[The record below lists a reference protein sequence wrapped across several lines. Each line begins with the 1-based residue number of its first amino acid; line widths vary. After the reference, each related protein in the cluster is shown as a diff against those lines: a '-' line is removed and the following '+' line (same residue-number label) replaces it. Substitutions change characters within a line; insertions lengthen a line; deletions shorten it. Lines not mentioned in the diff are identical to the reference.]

1 MEEKYITKLLNFSSD
16 IMCNAKEL
24 IITKEQAKGIIKELE
39 QDYVP
44 KAIIKLEIKK
54 LENKQEEMTRKKHNT
69 DNINDCYLY
78 GDEAQKAMYQKE
90 VLEELL
96 GR

>member
-1 MEEKYITKLLNFSSD
+1 MEQKYINKILNFSND
-16 IMCNAKEL
+16 IISKGEEL